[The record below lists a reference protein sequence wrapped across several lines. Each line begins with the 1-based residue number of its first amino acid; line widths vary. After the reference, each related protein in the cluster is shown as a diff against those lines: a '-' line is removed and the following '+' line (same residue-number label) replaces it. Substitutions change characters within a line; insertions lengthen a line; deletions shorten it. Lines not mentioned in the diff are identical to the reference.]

1 MKGEERM
8 RREPH
13 PLLRGGR
20 TEKSYDHGL
29 SSYELISLASICEA
43 FIPPIPLDS
52 LHVNDGKY
60 DPPNKSLEYFFLSSG
75 SDDSVPDEVAERM
88 VKACLPEAVFLVRW
102 TLRFLSTR
110 LGTLFLC
117 GFICLGGDFPF
128 IKKYSDMSLENREK
142 VLQKWSKEKELRIFR
157 VVFVMLKIL
166 CLFTFFSRTD
176 KNMHNPAW
184 DAIGY
189 HVDRDENSSTPKK
202 DRPLEKGII
211 ETIHESDSTL
221 VKSLSQKGVSV
232 INDPNKN
239 FYRIECDVVIV
250 GSGSGGGVA
259 AAVLAASG
267 KKVVVLEK
275 GNYFVPEDYSS
286 LEGPSMNQLYE
297 SSGMLATGDA
307 KCTIIAGSTVGG
319 GSAVN
324 WPQRKTYEGGIIT
337 SLHKVVSKESGVQA
351 IIETPAL
358 GPAGFVA
365 LFPWVSGYD
374 MKERLVKYARTVHLF
389 ALVRDQGSGEVMKE
403 CKIRYRLNDRDK
415 ENLRTGLRQAL
426 RILIAAGAVEV
437 GTHRNDG
444 QRLKCKGI
452 KEKELE
458 EFLDRVTAHGGPMS
472 KGENWNIYASAH
484 QMGSCRMGATEEEGA
499 VDENGESW
507 EVESLFVCDGSLLPS
522 AVGINPMIT
531 IQSTAY
537 CLSKKIAESCTN

>member
-128 IKKYSDMSLENREK
+128 IKNYSDMSLENREK

-157 VVFVMLKIL
+157 VVFVILKMF

-184 DAIGY
+184 DAIG
-189 HVDRDENSSTPKK
+189 
-202 DRPLEKGII
+202 
-211 ETIHESDSTL
+211 
-221 VKSLSQKGVSV
+221 
-232 INDPNKN
+232 
-239 FYRIECDVVIV
+239 IECDVVIV

-324 WPQRKTYEGGIIT
+324 WSACIKTPSLKGKTYEGGIIT